1 MDVFEVEFHVWSITF
16 LCKNGRLSQEKTH
29 QREEV
34 NEQNPYA
41 VATVKRIAGCT
52 DRLRLKVVGHVLI
65 GSM

>member
-1 MDVFEVEFHVWSITF
+1 MCGASRFYARMDSFHRR
-16 LCKNGRLSQEKTH
+16 KH